1 MAASQY
7 DITGDSRGEVMQMRY
22 REALIANVDALDTA
36 ERKREAF
43 EEETEGARP

>member
-7 DITGDSRGEVMQMRY
+7 EITGDSRSKVMQMRY
-22 REALIANVDALDTA
+22 RNALIANVDALDTS

-43 EEETEGARP
+43 EEQTADT